1 MLLSRLCAYPAKM
14 SFVVCVLVLMHYKI
28 VYDVLYV
35 DDEIYVR
42 KQWQWGTE
50 YCTLLHSLSYIGN
63 KTADGERASAIHRI
77 CIWRKASGIDRQIW
91 VERRGT
97 SKEVVT
103 WGLATGIHES
113 LHAAAY
119 RI

>member
-42 KQWQWGTE
+42 KQWQWGKE

-63 KTADGERASAIHRI
+63 ETADGERASAIHRI

-103 WGLATGIHES
+103 
-113 LHAAAY
+113 
-119 RI
+119 